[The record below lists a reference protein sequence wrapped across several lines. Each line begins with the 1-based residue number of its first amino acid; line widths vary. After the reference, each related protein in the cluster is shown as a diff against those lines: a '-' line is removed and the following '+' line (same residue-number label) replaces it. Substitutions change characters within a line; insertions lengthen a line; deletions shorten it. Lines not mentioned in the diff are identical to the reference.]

1 MQKIDK
7 ILPIRIILALVP
19 IGLAACAAPAGQQA
33 KDDIGPV
40 TAYARNSLAAKN
52 PEGLLR
58 LGEGFERSG
67 DFMGA
72 RKLYAQAKLAAP
84 DLIDARI
91 AYARATAKAGFD
103 DEAVAELTL
112 VLADAPDNAAAMGV
126 LAQIHADAARY
137 ASAYKLLE
145 NLSSPTPDE
154 VNLKGKIAHVLGQ
167 PADGHGLLLSALEES
182 PDDARVLEAAALSFA
197 LSGEYAGAV
206 SLLRR
211 SMDRPTARNDA
222 QKSLALVYAL
232 SGQRQLALR
241 LARDVVP
248 APEMQRLD
256 VYFRILP
263 RFSPVE
269 QAAAVFFDRLPAD
282 SASRLSGRA
291 TN

>member
-7 ILPIRIILALVP
+7 ILAIRIILALVP

-72 RKLYAQAKLAAP
+72 RKLYAQARLAAP
-84 DLIDARI
+84 DLIDAQI
-91 AYARATAKAGFD
+91 AYARASAKAGFD

-112 VLADAPDNAAAMGV
+112 VLTETPDNAAALAV
-126 LAQIHADAARY
+126 LAQIHANAARY
-137 ASAYKLLE
+137 ASAYGLLQKLP
-145 NLSSPTPDE
+145 SPTSDE
-154 VNLKGKIAHVLGQ
+154 LSLKGKVAHVLGRS
-167 PADGHGLLLSALEES
+167 AEGHEILLSALEAS
-182 PDDARVLEAAALSFA
+182 PDDAGVLEAAALSFA
-197 LSGEYAGAV
+197 LNGEYPGAV

-211 SMDRPTARNDA
+211 SMDRPTARTDA

-248 APEMQRLD
+248 AAEMQRLD

-263 RFSPVE
+263 RFSPAE

-282 SASRLSGRA
+282 SVDRLSGRA